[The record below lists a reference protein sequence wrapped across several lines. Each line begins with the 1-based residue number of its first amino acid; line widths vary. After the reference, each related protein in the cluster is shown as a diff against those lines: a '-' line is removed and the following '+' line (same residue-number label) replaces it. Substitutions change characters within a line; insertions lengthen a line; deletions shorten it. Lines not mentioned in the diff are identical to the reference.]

1 MLVVPFLA
9 KSPSWIVSQK
19 EHLQTA
25 PWSPPSATL
34 AVPVEEDPREHFGSA
49 IALEHLVVIIESW
62 LMRRDSCCVE
72 TCKLDSILE
81 AMTHKRSLSEKFI
94 DKFKDS

>member
-1 MLVVPFLA
+1 MIVVPFLA

-19 EHLQTA
+19 EHVQTA

-49 IALEHLVVIIESW
+49 ITLEHLVVIMADETDETGDKEIVAVLKRLSW
-62 LMRRDSCCVE
+62 IQFW
-72 TCKLDSILE
+72 KP
-81 AMTHKRSLSEKFI
+81 
-94 DKFKDS
+94 